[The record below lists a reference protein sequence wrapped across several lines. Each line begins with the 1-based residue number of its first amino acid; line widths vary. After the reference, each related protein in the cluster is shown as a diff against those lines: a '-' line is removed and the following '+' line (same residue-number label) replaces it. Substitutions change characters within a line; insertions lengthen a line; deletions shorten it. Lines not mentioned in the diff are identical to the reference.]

1 VKPNDNKFNI
11 RSYRTAFGATVLS
24 ITLALFILGAF
35 AFVLI
40 QARELTNFVREN
52 IGLQIELNDNISDD
66 RISGIMQHLDGQ
78 RFTSGV
84 SFVSKEEAAKEL
96 AEDLG
101 EDFIDF
107 IGYNPLPNTIE
118 LFLKSDYAVSDTIAV
133 IREQLLS
140 FPEIRTIN
148 YQENLLELVNRN
160 ISRIGKGI
168 LFFAG
173 LLLVVSVL
181 LIHNTIRLAVY
192 AKRLLIKSML
202 LVGATQ
208 WFIRKPFVLS
218 GLLQGVVSGMLS
230 VALLWGFVFFAR
242 TKIPELQILE
252 IAHLIW
258 LLSAA
263 MILFGLLVSWV
274 STYFAIKKYLKINSE
289 DLY

>member
-1 VKPNDNKFNI
+1 VKPNDNKFKL
-11 RSYRTAFGATVLS
+11 RSYRAAYGTTVLS
-24 ITLALFILGAF
+24 ITLVLFILGVF
-35 AFVLI
+35 ALVLI

-52 IGLQIELNDNISDD
+52 IGLQIELNDSASDE
-66 RISGIMQHLDGQ
+66 RITEIMLYLDDQ
-78 RFTSGV
+78 SFTSRT
-84 SFVSKEEAAKEL
+84 SFISKEEAAKEL
-96 AEDLG
+96 AADLG

-118 LFLKSDYAVSDTIAV
+118 LFLKSEYAMSDSIAA
-133 IREQLLS
+133 IRRQLLE
-140 FPEIRTIN
+140 FPEIRIIN
-148 YQENLLELVNRN
+148 YQENLLELVNQN
-160 ISRIGKGI
+160 INRIGKGI

-173 LLLVVSVL
+173 LLLIVSVL

-208 WFIRKPFVLS
+208 WFIRKPFVVN
-218 GLLQGVVSGMLS
+218 GLLQGFVSGVLA
-230 VALLWGFVFFAR
+230 VALLWSFVFFAR
-242 TKIPELQILE
+242 TKIPELQMLE
-252 IAHLIW
+252 ITDSIW

-263 MILFGLLVSWV
+263 MIVFGLLVSWI

>member
-1 VKPNDNKFNI
+1 MKPNDNKFKL
-11 RSYRTAFGATVLS
+11 RSYRAAYGTTVLS
-24 ITLALFILGAF
+24 ITLVLFILGVF
-35 AFVLI
+35 ALVLI

-52 IGLQIELNDNISDD
+52 IGLQIELNDSATDEM
-66 RISGIMQHLDGQ
+66 ISGILLHLDSQ
-78 RFTSGV
+78 RYTAGTK
-84 SFVSKEEAAKEL
+84 FVSKEEAAKEL
-96 AEDLG
+96 AADLG

-118 LFLKSDYAVSDTIAV
+118 LFLNSEFIVGDSIAA
-133 IREQLLS
+133 IKRQLLG

-148 YQENLLELVNRN
+148 YQENLLELVNQN
-160 ISRIGKGI
+160 INRLGKGI
-168 LFFAG
+168 LFFSI
-173 LLLVVSVL
+173 LLLIVSVL

-208 WFIRKPFVLS
+208 WFIRKPFVLN
-218 GLLQGVVSGMLS
+218 GLLQGFLSGVLA
-230 VALLWGFVFFAR
+230 VALLWSFILFAR
-242 TKIPELQILE
+242 TKIPELQMLE
-252 IAHLIW
+252 ITDLIW
-258 LLSAA
+258 LLSVA

>member
-1 VKPNDNKFNI
+1 MKPNDNKFNF
-11 RSYRTAFGATVLS
+11 RSYRAAYGTTVLS
-24 ITLALFILGAF
+24 ITLVLFILGAF

-40 QARELTNFVREN
+40 QAKELTNFVREN
-52 IGLQIELNDNISDD
+52 IGFQIELNDNVSDD
-66 RISGIMQHLDGQ
+66 RISGIMQHLDGL

-84 SFVSKEEAAKEL
+84 NFVSKEEAAKEL

-101 EDFIDF
+101 EDFIEF

-118 LFLKSDYAVSDTIAV
+118 LFLKSDYAASDSIAV
-133 IREQLLS
+133 IREELLT

-208 WFIRKPFVLS
+208 WFIRKPFVLN
-218 GLLQGVVSGMLS
+218 GLLQGFAGGVLS
-230 VALLWGFVFFAR
+230 VALLWSFVFFAR

-263 MILFGLLVSWV
+263 MILFGLLVSWI

>member
-1 VKPNDNKFNI
+1 MKPNDNKFNF
-11 RSYRTAFGATVLS
+11 RSYRAAYGTTVLS
-24 ITLALFILGAF
+24 ITLVLFILGAF

-40 QARELTNFVREN
+40 QAKELTNFVREN
-52 IGLQIELNDNISDD
+52 IGFQIELNDNVSDD
-66 RISGIMQHLDGQ
+66 RILGIMQHLDGL

-84 SFVSKEEAAKEL
+84 NFVSKEEAAKEL

-101 EDFIDF
+101 EDFIEF

-118 LFLKSDYAVSDTIAV
+118 LFLKSDYAASDSIAV
-133 IREQLLS
+133 IREELLT

-208 WFIRKPFVLS
+208 WFIRKPFVLN
-218 GLLQGVVSGMLS
+218 GLLQGFAGGVLS
-230 VALLWGFVFFAR
+230 VALLWSFVFFAR

-263 MILFGLLVSWV
+263 MILFGLLVSWI